1 MSKKKKSKKKVIYVS
16 PSPEYLEMKNRIEPL
31 RKDLESYLQFVKDS
45 DSSDSCDTYIR
56 HPYCNEQIFDVERC
70 ALIHETIDERTA
82 KGDACF
88 EAHNYEGFVMGAE
101 SCFQPQWLAK
111 DAHLIP
117 DDRYWAMLREI
128 YLKQKFTYY
137 NIDLF
142 KQLFRAD
149 RPGRENLMEPEERDM
164 LASLPDELKV
174 YRGYAYEDDD
184 DEQYFAE
191 GIAWTLDRHHAVW
204 FANRYREPEIAHRL
218 ITGKVS
224 KKDVWAYF
232 EGGYVLL
239 PPEKVFDAKNRQAY
253 DKKAWCCGKDY
264 AKSKK
269 TFNVEDYFKKS

>member
-1 MSKKKKSKKKVIYVS
+1 MSKKKSKKPVIFVPQS
-16 PSPEYLEMKNRIEPL
+16 FEEFEEKTNRIEPL
-31 RKDLESYLQFVKDS
+31 RKDLKRYLCFHENLWV
-45 DSSDSCDTYIR
+45 IH
-56 HPYCNEQIFDVERC
+56 HPFCNQLILDLERC
-70 ALIHETIDERTA
+70 ALIHERIDELTA
-82 KGDACF
+82 KADACF
-88 EAHNYEGFVMGAE
+88 EAHDYEGYIYSLARVFRPE
-101 SCFQPQWLAK
+101 WLAK

-117 DDRYWAMLREI
+117 DDRYWTILGRI
-128 YLKQKFTYY
+128 YAVLDFTHS
-137 NIDLF
+137 NFDLF
-142 KQLFRAD
+142 HQLFRAD

-191 GIAWTLDRHHAVW
+191 GIAWTLDRHRAVW
-204 FANRYREPEIAHRL
+204 FANRHREPEIAHRL
-218 ITGKVS
+218 ITGKVW
-224 KKDVWAYF
+224 KKDVWGYF
-232 EGGYVLL
+232 RWGDLLL